1 MRTLS
6 IRVPT
11 LSPGHAVEYTFN
23 PESRTVHK
31 KGLTA
36 AGSEYKFALEGTLS
50 EQKSLSFLGSGPE
63 ELKLWLEKSW
73 LFVQRVSGKT
83 HGRGISE
90 TIDTVETD

>member
-11 LSPGHAVEYTFN
+11 LSPGHVVEYTFN

-50 EQKSLSFLGSGPE
+50 EREIMSFLGSGPE
-63 ELKLWLEKSW
+63 ELKLWLESVGFSYRQCQVKLMAEESRKRPIPW
-73 LFVQRVSGKT
+73 K
-83 HGRGISE
+83 
-90 TIDTVETD
+90 